1 MTAYGFTS
9 IKMTDA
15 ASTNYLYL
23 FGASTNSYLFRIDYV
38 AASAVSSP
46 AFSGAGQ
53 GYYMVMLDSNT
64 FITTGAFAKIYVY
77 SRSTVTSVKVPTK
90 SANSISSLLD
100 NLDTSRLYDLQT
112 AGLQSY
118 NILTPGATVA
128 ANFAQ
133 LVISNPS
140 TNYLTNFG
148 SFNYLALLQT
158 TASSTTRFVIV

>member
-1 MTAYGFTS
+1 MTAHGFTS
-9 IKMTDA
+9 TKMTDA

-64 FITTGAFAKIYVY
+64 FITTGAFAKIFVY

-100 NLDTSRLYDLQT
+100 NLDTSRLYDL
-112 AGLQSY
+112 
-118 NILTPGATVA
+118 
-128 ANFAQ
+128 
-133 LVISNPS
+133 
-140 TNYLTNFG
+140 
-148 SFNYLALLQT
+148 
-158 TASSTTRFVIV
+158 